1 MKSQMTTLKLLAAY
15 LLARMLE
22 LQYVFWRGAAVH
34 QKLLQRTVKSDNE
47 GRANVK
53 RTMNTFSSKSTSF
66 LGISNIMTHKSY
78 SIIVETSLKCFSHSK
93 IMTAVTS
100 HLCLSGLISKMPPG
114 SAKHI
119 AMQLYEQTGQSA
131 SLCLYIFYFSFYF
144 IFGLG

>member
-1 MKSQMTTLKLLAAY
+1 MTTLKLLAAY

-22 LQYVFWRGAAVH
+22 LRYVFWRGAAVL
-34 QKLLQRTVKSDNE
+34 QKLLQRTVKSDNK
-47 GRANVK
+47 GRANAK
-53 RTMNTFSSKSTSF
+53 RKINTFSSKSTSF
-66 LGISNIMTHKSY
+66 LGISNIMIQKSY

-93 IMTAVTS
+93 IMIAVTS
-100 HLCLSGLISKMPPG
+100 HLCLSGLSKMPPG

-144 IFGLG
+144 IFGLA